1 MSVLGGAGGGGTVGA
16 VYRYDNRFRINL
28 IRTENVMFN
37 NDVPDLRLD
46 RYPRTRKVTLNE
58 SS

>member
-1 MSVLGGAGGGGTVGA
+1 MSVLGGAGGGGTVDA

-37 NDVPDLRLD
+37 NDIPDLRLD
-46 RYPRTRKVTLNE
+46 RYPE
-58 SS
+58 SDSK

>member
-37 NDVPDLRLD
+37 NDIPDLRLD
-46 RYPRTRKVTLNE
+46 RYTRKVTLNE